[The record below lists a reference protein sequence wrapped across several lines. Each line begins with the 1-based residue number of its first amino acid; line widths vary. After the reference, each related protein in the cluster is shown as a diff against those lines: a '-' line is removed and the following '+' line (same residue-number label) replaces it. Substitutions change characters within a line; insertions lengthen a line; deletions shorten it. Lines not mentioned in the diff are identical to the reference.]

1 MKSEMIFHG
10 QEFEVIMIERE
21 DLITKKEI
29 NCDILGAEDAN
40 LNYHCCFEVKEYRLY
55 LRECEIVC
63 AHGYRAVLQE
73 VTQEEVESDDTKVQG
88 NTDLMIPNT
97 YSGSIVIGRGIITT
111 EYQALGKEKP
121 CYCYE
126 EVIELIF
133 SQGILVT
140 TINHSRAMKRV
151 RMNLDCGYRTLNKK
165 KDVRCI
171 EKFLRDS
178 FVGEYNER
186 FV

>member
-1 MKSEMIFHG
+1 MKSEMIFHEE
-10 QEFEVIMIERE
+10 EFEVIMIERE
-21 DLITKKEI
+21 NLITKKEI
-29 NCDILGAEDAN
+29 NHDILGVEEAH
-40 LNYHCCFEVKEYRLY
+40 LNYHCSFEVKDYRLY

-73 VTQEEVESDDTKVQG
+73 INQETGESEDNKVQG
-88 NTDLMIPNT
+88 NTNLMLPNT
-97 YSGSIVIGRGIITT
+97 YSGSIVIGRGIITS
-111 EYQALGKEKP
+111 EYQILGKEIP

-178 FVGEYNER
+178 FVGEYNGR

>member
-1 MKSEMIFHG
+1 MKSEMFFHE

-21 DLITKKEI
+21 NLFVKKAINHDLLKV
-29 NCDILGAEDAN
+29 EDAH

-55 LRECEIVC
+55 LRRCEIVC
-63 AHGYRAVLQE
+63 AHGYRAVIQDTNKGVFEVDDELQE
-73 VTQEEVESDDTKVQG
+73 

-97 YSGSIVIGRGIITT
+97 YSGSIVIGRGLVTT
-111 EYQALGKEKP
+111 EYHMHGKKIP

-140 TINHSRAMKRV
+140 AINHSRAMKRV
-151 RMNLDCGYRTLNKK
+151 RMNLEGRYRTLSKR

-171 EKFLRDS
+171 DRFLRDS
-178 FVGEYNER
+178 FVGMYRER
-186 FV
+186 LA